1 MTEYELKIIGEKI
14 TALRDDLSAYGA
26 TGLSA
31 ELVDGEAR
39 YAGLVA
45 CIHRDDLP
53 DEVLAELRELTADGR
68 NTVNNRLFL
77 TFNVI
82 KVIEAA
88 ENVCLYYEKCLTK
101 NR

>member
-14 TALRDDLSAYGA
+14 TALRDALSAYGA

-53 DEVLAELRELTADGR
+53 DEVLAELRELTADGM
-68 NTVNNRLFL
+68 NTV
-77 TFNVI
+77 
-82 KVIEAA
+82 KEAA